1 MLTHRDA
8 LLRRLVLSVPAPAP
22 VERRG
27 TRVGDVEL
35 SAPPVA
41 LRADGWTDA
50 RVLVRLHGQPVA
62 EIDLDLGAGP
72 VTTAD
77 VEELLLARG
86 DDVLRDH
93 LRLDGIER
101 PGQEPPLG
109 VGRHRCLEAL
119 DPTAPRPTVSVVI
132 PTRDRADL
140 LVTCLDSVLAVRYP
154 ALEVVV
160 VDNAPAD
167 DSTRAVVRER
177 FGDDPRVRYVR
188 LDRAGASHAR
198 NVGARLARG
207 EIVAFTDDDAL
218 VDELW
223 VAALVAGFADDP
235 RIVCVTGLTL
245 AGSLE
250 TPAAQAF
257 EAYGGM
263 GLGLR
268 PRLYDRDEHRGD
280 TLLYPYTAGVFG
292 ASNNVAFR
300 RGDFLA
306 RGGFDV
312 TIGPGTAVF
321 GAEDLDLFLAVVLD
335 GQRIAYEPAATVRH
349 EHRADFA
356 DLYWQVFTYSAG
368 FTALLTKWAL
378 ADPRVALDLA
388 RRVPRVL
395 PAALLA
401 SHRSGA
407 EAGVGD
413 YPAQLRWLERAGYLY
428 GPLAYLRSRI
438 DLLRGRTA
446 ASAPRGVAPSVRA
459 TFPAPASAAP
469 ALSRTAGTGG
479 APGSRPDGPP

>member
-1 MLTHRDA
+1 MA
-8 LLRRLVLSVPAPAP
+8 
-22 VERRG
+22 
-27 TRVGDVEL
+27 DVEL
-35 SAPPVA
+35 SAPRVV
-41 LRADGWTDA
+41 LDADGWTDA
-50 RVLVRLHGQPVA
+50 RVLARLHGQPVA
-62 EIDLDLGAGP
+62 EIDLDLGDGP
-72 VTTAD
+72 VTTRD
-77 VEELLLARG
+77 VEQRVLDRG
-86 DDVLRDH
+86 DGVLEDH
-93 LRLDGIER
+93 LRRDGIDR
-101 PGQEPPLG
+101 PGQEPPAG
-109 VGRHRCLEAL
+109 AARHRCLEAL
-119 DPTAPRPTVSVVI
+119 LPTTPRPAVSVVI
-132 PTRDRADL
+132 PTRNRAGL
-140 LVTCLDSVLAVRYP
+140 LATCLDSVLAVRYP
-154 ALEVVV
+154 DLEVLV

-167 DSTRAVVRER
+167 DSTRATVHER
-177 FGDDPRVRYVR
+177 FGNDARVRYVR

-235 RIVCVTGLTL
+235 SIVCVTGLTL

-300 RGDFLA
+300 REDFLA

-321 GAEDLDLFLAVVLD
+321 GAEDLDLFLAVVLSGD
-335 GQRIAYEPAATVRH
+335 RIAYEPAATVRH

-378 ADPRVALDLA
+378 ADRRVAVDLA
-388 RRVPRVL
+388 RRVPRIL

-401 SHRSGA
+401 SHRGGS
-407 EAGVGD
+407 EAGVGQ

-428 GPLAYLRSRI
+428 GPLAYLRSRV

-446 ASAPRGVAPSVRA
+446 GSAQAGSAVEPVPVLRD
-459 TFPAPASAAP
+459 PAAAGGLP
-469 ALSRTAGTGG
+469 GALSGDLR
-479 APGSRPDGPP
+479 